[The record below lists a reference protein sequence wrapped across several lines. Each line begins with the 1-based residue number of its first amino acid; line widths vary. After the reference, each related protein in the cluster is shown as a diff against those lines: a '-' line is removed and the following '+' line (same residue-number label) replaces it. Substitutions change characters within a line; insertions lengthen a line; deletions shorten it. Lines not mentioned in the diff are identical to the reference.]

1 MILIGHYDSPFVRRV
16 AIALRL
22 YGMAYEHRAWSVFGQ
37 ADEIAP
43 FNPLKRVP
51 TLILDPIGEER
62 GEVLIESAFI
72 LDWLDELAGPERA
85 LIAAKGPERRAALKV
100 CALASGLAD
109 KAVSL
114 VYERAV
120 HGRETPL
127 WVARCRSQID
137 GVLAVLEAD
146 RAARTTP
153 WWFGEGINHADI
165 IVGTVLRFVSEAHP
179 EVFEP
184 ARWPALA
191 AHSARCEALPDF
203 AAVVLPFFVAPP
215 KA

>member
-1 MILIGHYDSPFVRRV
+1 
-16 AIALRL
+16 
-22 YGMAYEHRAWSVFGQ
+22 
-37 ADEIAP
+37 
-43 FNPLKRVP
+43 
-51 TLILDPIGEER
+51 
-62 GEVLIESAFI
+62 
-72 LDWLDELAGPERA
+72 
-85 LIAAKGPERRAALKV
+85 
-100 CALASGLAD
+100 
-109 KAVSL
+109 
-114 VYERAV
+114 
-120 HGRETPL
+120 
-127 WVARCRSQID
+127 VARCRSQID

-153 WWFGEGINHADI
+153 WWFGERINHADI